1 MIRGNRSYGPASE
14 VDEQQAV
21 EKGSS
26 DMAPTRK
33 KAQPQSLVDQFR
45 EAIESR
51 IPPDWRRQ
59 AERQYKDLRK
69 QFDKQFSDSQKSLA
83 AFRKQVDQRLN
94 RVAERGELDRLTKRI
109 EGLQQEIEKLTR
121 QATGGGNR
129 KQETGGASGPARTSS
144 RRASTAKTTT
154 AKATARKAPAAAK
167 KPAASTTTRRT
178 AAAAPGRPAR
188 APRRAAQPASQ
199 EPAPEGEGPQTANS

>member
-1 MIRGNRSYGPASE
+1 
-14 VDEQQAV
+14 
-21 EKGSS
+21 
-26 DMAPTRK
+26 MAPTRK

-69 QFDKQFSDSQKSLA
+69 QFDKQYSESQKSLA

-94 RVAERGELDRLTKRI
+94 RVAERGELDKLTKRI

-129 KQETGGASGPARTSS
+129 KQETAATASPARTSG
-144 RRASTAKTTT
+144 RRASTAKATAANTAAEKTT
-154 AKATARKAPAAAK
+154 ATRATTRKTPTAAQKPPASK
-167 KPAASTTTRRT
+167 TTRR
-178 AAAAPGRPAR
+178 AAAATPGRPAR
-188 APRRAAQPASQ
+188 APRRAAPAASE
-199 EPAPEGEGPQTANS
+199 EPAPAPESQGPESPSAG